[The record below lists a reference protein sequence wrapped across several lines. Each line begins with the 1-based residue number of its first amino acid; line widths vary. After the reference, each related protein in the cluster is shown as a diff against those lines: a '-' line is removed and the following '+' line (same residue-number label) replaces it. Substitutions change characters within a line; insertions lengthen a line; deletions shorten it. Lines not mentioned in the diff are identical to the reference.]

1 MGHRHVPHGLNPLV
15 IREELQQP
23 VVNSLLA
30 FSCLNPLVIREEL
43 QLHTLFLFNKISKLQ
58 GALGKNLLLTNR
70 AMKHPRGT
78 Y

>member
-1 MGHRHVPHGLNPLV
+1 MRGQNK
-15 IREELQQP
+15 
-23 VVNSLLA
+23 A
-30 FSCLNPLVIREEL
+30 ACLNPLVIREEL